1 MRIVH
6 FLLGRCNPDSAN
18 GVDKAVYYLSK
29 HQAALGHDLAVFSLT
44 YKPALPIPG
53 VIVRTYTPRKFPF
66 ALPEGLLKDLLG
78 WNPDVVHL
86 HSVYIPQNVALAR
99 WLREKQIPYVV
110 TPHGALSSHVTR
122 RRWYIKVPYKYLF
135 ELPLLNG
142 ASFVHA
148 VADKKDIRNYGVR
161 APIVEAPNCIEI
173 GELPTSVDKDV
184 LLKHVPQAQGKR
196 VFLFLGRL
204 DPLHKGLDLL
214 LKAFAKVRSDGDLLV
229 LFGPDWKGHKS
240 ALLHLISDLEINE
253 RVFLPGPV
261 YGQEKFHIL
270 GSADIFVHT
279 SRWEAGLPFA
289 VLEAMAMGRPFL
301 LTTPAD
307 PMGKVTEHG
316 VGIVVE
322 PTVEDVA
329 DGLERIAEMTDDELK
344 TMGEG
349 ARLLVETQFNWTE
362 TARKL
367 VEAYSQYSVRA

>member
-29 HQAALGHDLAVFSLT
+29 YQAALGHDVAVFSVT
-44 YKPALPIPG
+44 PKPSFPIPG
-53 VIVRTYTPRKFPF
+53 VTVRTYPPRGFPF
-66 ALPEGLLKDLLG
+66 TVPKDLLKSLLD
-78 WNPDVVHL
+78 WKLDILHL
-86 HSVYIPQNVALAR
+86 HSVYVPQNAALAC
-99 WLREKQIPYVV
+99 WLRRMGISYVV
-110 TPHGALSSHVTR
+110 TPHGGLSSHVTR
-122 RRWYIKVPYKYLF
+122 RHWYFKIPYKYLF

-148 VADKKDIRNYGVR
+148 VADKKDIRSYGVS

-173 GELPTSVDKDV
+173 EELPNYIKNV
-184 LLKHVPQAQGKR
+184 LLKYVPQAQGKR

-214 LKAFAKVRSDGDLLV
+214 LKAFAKVRPDGALLV

-240 ALLHLISDLEINE
+240 ELLHLISDLEINE
-253 RVFLPGPV
+253 QVFLPGPV
-261 YGQEKFHIL
+261 YGHQKFHIL
-270 GSADIFVHT
+270 GSADVFVHT

-289 VLEAMAMGRPFL
+289 VLEAMAMGRPCL

-316 VGIVVE
+316 AGIVVE
-322 PTVEDVA
+322 PTVEGVA
-329 DGLERIAEMTDDELK
+329 EGLKKVVKMADDEFK
-344 TMGEG
+344 AMGER
-349 ARLLVETQFNWTE
+349 ARRLVETQFNWRE

-367 VEAYSQYSVRA
+367 VEAYSQYGARV